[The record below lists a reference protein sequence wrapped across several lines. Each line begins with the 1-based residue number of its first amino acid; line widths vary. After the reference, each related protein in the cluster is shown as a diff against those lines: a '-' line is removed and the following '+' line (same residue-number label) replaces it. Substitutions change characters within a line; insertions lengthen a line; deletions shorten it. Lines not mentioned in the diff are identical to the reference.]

1 MSSNETL
8 YRRYSMESNLK
19 SFLKLILGIVI
30 LITCVAY
37 YGVWNLPIVIETE
50 YVVNYMRNLNNVIV
64 WLIGFYGTILTISI
78 SNELISIDGDD
89 GKNLLPSMIF
99 LLLSIGFIWTSNMS
113 YLMGDII
120 PGIRAL
126 LASLFF
132 SFYGLIYLVFFI
144 MYRQTFK
151 ELAFA
156 FYA

>member
-1 MSSNETL
+1 
-8 YRRYSMESNLK
+8 MESNLK